1 MCALCALFGVSKQA
15 YYKHDECKTLSRLAA
30 ESFAIE
36 YVMNVRS
43 KDPLIGGLKLWHM
56 YKREFQGNA
65 PLGRDRFADLL
76 DREGLKVR
84 RRIRKPRTTD
94 SRHGLPVW
102 CDLTKELIPTRRDQ
116 LWVSDITYITI
127 WTDELHYSF
136 CYLSL
141 IQDAF
146 TKEIIGWSVGPTLD
160 TAYPLQALETALKR
174 IDGVENADGNP
185 KDNARAERING
196 TIKNELLG
204 GMRFHSIDQVR
215 EAVRKAVDFYNNE
228 RPHMSIDM
236 LTPSQAAARSGE
248 IAKRWTSYREKA
260 IREKLR
266 DLKNKANG
274 QPTIVFKYNRSQ
286 LYSGERIKT
295 VNLFQEVTHVRHL
308 RQRCTPSRPMMCAI
322 FTRYRADPRR
332 GRKKALRDSL
342 QAFPLLFYTNA
353 RKE

>member
-43 KDPLIGGLKLWHM
+43 SDPLIGGLKLWHM

-65 PLGRDRFADLL
+65 PLGSDRFADLL

-127 WTDELHYSF
+127 WADELHYSF

-146 TKEIIGWSVGPTLD
+146 TKEIIGWSVGPHIGYGL
-160 TAYPLQALETALKR
+160 
-174 IDGVENADGNP
+174 
-185 KDNARAERING
+185 
-196 TIKNELLG
+196 
-204 GMRFHSIDQVR
+204 
-215 EAVRKAVDFYNNE
+215 
-228 RPHMSIDM
+228 
-236 LTPSQAAARSGE
+236 
-248 IAKRWTSYREKA
+248 
-260 IREKLR
+260 
-266 DLKNKANG
+266 
-274 QPTIVFKYNRSQ
+274 
-286 LYSGERIKT
+286 
-295 VNLFQEVTHVRHL
+295 
-308 RQRCTPSRPMMCAI
+308 
-322 FTRYRADPRR
+322 
-332 GRKKALRDSL
+332 SL
-342 QAFPLLFYTNA
+342 AGA
-353 RKE
+353 